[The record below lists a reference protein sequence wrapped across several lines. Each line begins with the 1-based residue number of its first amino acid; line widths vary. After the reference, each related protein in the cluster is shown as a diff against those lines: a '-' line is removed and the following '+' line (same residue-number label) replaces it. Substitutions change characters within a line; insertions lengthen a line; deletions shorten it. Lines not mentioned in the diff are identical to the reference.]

1 MNYLIGALVVAN
13 LLCFA
18 WFNGWMAPLGGD
30 GREPDRTSRQI
41 EPQRLRIAPPY
52 RMPADAPPTSS
63 QPSGESPGEPSS
75 TSSSTS
81 TLPSSLPSKPPSTS
95 STSSTS
101 EPASEPA
108 QRSAR

>member
-30 GREPDRTSRQI
+30 GREPDRITQQI

-52 RMPADAPPTSS
+52 RMPADAQPTPS

-95 STSSTS
+95 STS

>member
-30 GREPDRTSRQI
+30 GREPDRITRQI
-41 EPQRLRIAPPY
+41 EPQRLRIVSPY
-52 RMPADAPPTSS
+52 RMPADAPPASS
-63 QPSGESPGEPSS
+63 QPSGAPSS
-75 TSSSTS
+75 SSS
-81 TLPSSLPSKPPSTS
+81 P

-101 EPASEPA
+101 EPASESA
-108 QRSAR
+108 QRLTR

>member
-18 WFNGWMAPLGGD
+18 WFNGWMAPFGGD
-30 GREPDRTSRQI
+30 EREPDRTSRQI
-41 EPQRLRIAPPY
+41 EPQRLRIVPPY
-52 RMPADAPPTSS
+52 RMPADAPPASS
-63 QPSGESPGEPSS
+63 QPSGEPSGEPSS
-75 TSSSTS
+75 TSSPTS
-81 TLPSSLPSKPPSTS
+81 TLPSSPPS

>member
-30 GREPDRTSRQI
+30 GREPDRITRQI
-41 EPQRLRIAPPY
+41 EPQRLRIVPPY

-63 QPSGESPGEPSS
+63 QPSGEPSAEPSVE
-75 TSSSTS
+75 
-81 TLPSSLPSKPPSTS
+81 LPSTS
-95 STSSTS
+95 SRS
-101 EPASEPA
+101 EPISEPA

>member
-30 GREPDRTSRQI
+30 GREPDRITRQI
-41 EPQRLRIAPPY
+41 EPQRLRIVSPY
-52 RMPADAPPTSS
+52 RMPADAPPASS
-63 QPSGESPGEPSS
+63 QPSGEPSGAPSS
-75 TSSSTS
+75 SSSA
-81 TLPSSLPSKPPSTS
+81 

-101 EPASEPA
+101 EPASESA
-108 QRSAR
+108 QRLTR